1 MNNLGTDICEY
12 IMIRDIR
19 YQELVLILRQAS
31 IYGWNNKRDD
41 IGQES
46 DALLGIINRQKERGE
61 MNLGA
66 DFEKRFGHMFPYALA
81 STIMEP
87 TEIKK
92 QVCDI
97 ICRNYQCMGVY
108 DLSSVIAVAK
118 IAMRPKLKQEDPFY
132 RLYAILR
139 MQQKTIK

>member
-1 MNNLGTDICEY
+1 
-12 IMIRDIR
+12 MIRDIR

-31 IYGWNNKRDD
+31 MYGWNNERDD

-46 DALLGIINRQKERGE
+46 DKLLGIVNRQKEQGK
-61 MNLGA
+61 MSLDA

-81 STIMEP
+81 SVLMEP
-87 TEIKK
+87 AETKK

-97 ICRNYQCMGVY
+97 ICRNYQRMEIY
-108 DLSSVIAVAK
+108 DLSSTIAVAK

-132 RLYAILR
+132 CLYTILR
-139 MQQKTIK
+139 MQQKTIR

>member
-1 MNNLGTDICEY
+1 
-12 IMIRDIR
+12 MIRDIR

-31 IYGWNNKRDD
+31 MYGWNNKRDD

-46 DALLGIINRQKERGE
+46 DTLLGIINRQKEQGE

-81 STIMEP
+81 STMMESA
-87 TEIKK
+87 EIKK

-97 ICRNYQCMGVY
+97 ICRNYQCMEVY

-132 RLYAILR
+132 CLYTILR
-139 MQQKTIK
+139 MQQKTIR

>member
-1 MNNLGTDICEY
+1 
-12 IMIRDIR
+12 MIRDIR

-31 IYGWNNKRDD
+31 MYGWNNERDD

-46 DALLGIINRQKERGE
+46 DKLLGIVNRQKEQGK
-61 MNLGA
+61 MSLDA

-81 STIMEP
+81 SVLMEP
-87 TEIKK
+87 AETKK

-97 ICRNYQCMGVY
+97 ICRNYQYMEIY
-108 DLSSVIAVAK
+108 DLSSTIAVAK

-132 RLYAILR
+132 CLYTILR
-139 MQQKTIK
+139 MQQKTIR

>member
-1 MNNLGTDICEY
+1 
-12 IMIRDIR
+12 MIRDIR

-31 IYGWNNKRDD
+31 MYGWNNKRDD

-46 DALLGIINRQKERGE
+46 DTLLGIVNRQKEQGEESGRG
-61 MNLGA
+61 LRKTIRA
-66 DFEKRFGHMFPYALA
+66 YVPDALA
-81 STIMEP
+81 STMMESA
-87 TEIKK
+87 EIKK

-97 ICRNYQCMGVY
+97 ICRNYQCMEVY

-132 RLYAILR
+132 CLYTILR
-139 MQQKTIK
+139 MQQKTIR

>member
-1 MNNLGTDICEY
+1 
-12 IMIRDIR
+12 MIRDIR

-31 IYGWNNKRDD
+31 MYGWNNERDD

-46 DALLGIINRQKERGE
+46 DKLLGIVNRQKEQGK
-61 MNLGA
+61 MSLDA

-81 STIMEP
+81 SVLMEP
-87 TEIKK
+87 AETKK

-97 ICRNYQCMGVY
+97 ICRKIY
-108 DLSSVIAVAK
+108 DLSSTIAVAK

-132 RLYAILR
+132 CLYTILR
-139 MQQKTIK
+139 MQQKTIR